1 MDERM
6 SLLMSDS
13 STGDSNKE
21 TMLDFILSWT
31 LRRAQ
36 SCYSNEKPMLYR
48 YCREIL
54 FNLLEINNLNGI
66 EVESVETWKQ
76 WERIDLHAN
85 IQLRMSDG
93 SKQYHTLLVENKV
106 YTMTREGQLAKYKK
120 LFTETYKDTEYAGHM
135 HFVLITCFESTDS
148 PSRILEADCEKN
160 GYRFDQYIVGR
171 HHDKDDKNPHF
182 HLMANVVLN
191 DGTRANLANIG
202 KAAKE
207 ASISVTEQWHLTP
220 ANHRKN
226 MPVS

>member
-160 GYRFDQYIVGR
+160 GYRFLPILKLFQN
-171 HHDKDDKNPHF
+171 DKPDSESDIFNEF
-182 HLMANVVLN
+182 WL
-191 DGTRANLANIG
+191 R
-202 KAAKE
+202 
-207 ASISVTEQWHLTP
+207 QW
-220 ANHRKN
+220 
-226 MPVS
+226 